1 MVLINGVSLDV
12 AGKTVAAYLAEAG
25 YDTQRLAVERNG
37 EIVPRAQ
44 YDAVIF
50 QEGDRVEIVR
60 FVGGG

>member
-1 MVLINGVSLDV
+1 MVLINGESLDV

>member
-1 MVLINGVSLDV
+1 MVLINGESLAV

>member
-1 MVLINGVSLDV
+1 MVLINGERLP
-12 AGKTVAAYLAEAG
+12 AEGKTAAEYLCSAG
-25 YDTQRLAVERNG
+25 YDPQRVAVERNG

-60 FVGGG
+60 LVGGG